1 MSRIKEVYLELQNI
15 YGTDLKEMPKDFDMN
30 LYLKQKADELENKN
44 K

>member
-1 MSRIKEVYLELQNI
+1 MSRIKEIYLELQNI
-15 YGTDLKEMPKDFDMN
+15 YGADLKEMPEDFDID